1 MRHAETIKK
10 ALFYGVAGTI
20 AMTVF
25 AAFAPHIYLPSDDM
39 YGTLTKLLP
48 MGSAGITL
56 AYFGLGAVLAYIYGS
71 YVREHLPTHSWLRGI
86 FYAIVL
92 FFAAHAIVL
101 PALGHG
107 FFSGSMSSMVGMLLG
122 MSAFGVTVEYL
133 YGHK

>member
-1 MRHAETIKK
+1 MRHAETIKR
-10 ALFYGVAGTI
+10 ALFYGIAGTL

-25 AAFAPHIYLPSDDM
+25 AAFAPHIYLPSEDI
-39 YGTLTKLLP
+39 YGTLAKALP
-48 MGSAGITL
+48 IGSAGITL

-71 YVREHLPTHSWLRGI
+71 HIRQHLPTHSWLRGI

-92 FFAAHAIVL
+92 FFAAHLVVF

-107 FFSGSMSSMVGMLLG
+107 FFAGSITSMMGMLLG
-122 MSAFGVTVEYL
+122 MSAFGVTVEYF